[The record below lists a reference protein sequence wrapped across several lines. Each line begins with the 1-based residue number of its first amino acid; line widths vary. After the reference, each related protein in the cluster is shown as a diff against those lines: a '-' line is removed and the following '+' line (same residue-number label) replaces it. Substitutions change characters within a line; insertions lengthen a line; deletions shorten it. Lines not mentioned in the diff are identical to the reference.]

1 MRRLTAFLTLLFAGC
16 AGYHIGPVQPKF
28 MEGVRSIAVPTFKN
42 ETLEPRV
49 EVLVA
54 NTVIRQIQQDGT
66 YRVATIDQA
75 DAVLEGTILQIRR
88 QSARSVRGNVIATR
102 EFNLTVELQ
111 FTVTR
116 KSDKKVLANRSITGV
131 TSFFVSGD
139 VQQDERQAIPLAV
152 EDAAVRLV
160 SLISEG
166 W

>member
-1 MRRLTAFLTLLFAGC
+1 MKALAALLTLLLAGC

-54 NTVIRQIQQDGT
+54 DTVIRQIQQDGT

-75 DAVLEGTILQIRR
+75 DAILDGKIIQIRR
-88 QSARSVRGNVIATR
+88 RSARSVRGNVIATR

-116 KSDKKVLANRSITGV
+116 KSDKKVLADRSITGT